1 MNTGMIRVRSVK
13 ILTTLSVVLATT
25 TAYALVCPVY
35 LQEDAFVRVFHNVT
49 PASEVTVTSLRE
61 ELKVIVDRTESRSF
75 LHRLK
80 ILCSKT
86 NGVVFGLRDVPPEG
100 KEFVTDTWY
109 WRSFKNADEKGSTKF
124 RAVLR
129 ARLYDEVHEGVP
141 VSSLESAKPGVHV
154 PMHPVPLADVS
165 ADVYRKFEFKVGH
178 PYEIESEMSGQIP
191 GVVDKPGVVLPERD
205 ILLLLDNPK
214 SFAENRDR
222 IYREG
227 LLLSK
232 KGKLVNSPVVL
243 DEMLKRVAELHVLS
257 PEPVGPP
264 VVRIRYKRE
273 AWQAMFKTIDP
284 ISRIETKIPVQ
295 ITFDREVKLEDF
307 TSTTALSFDDSNFAL
322 TKGGEKAPVSVV
334 EFKVPLAYSKLT
346 DEELRAIG
354 LGGLAE
360 MRNDYLAL
368 SSVESA
374 VRNSGKQTNGL
385 RELKP
390 AH

>member
-1 MNTGMIRVRSVK
+1 MNRTRTVK
-13 ILTTLSVVLATT
+13 ILTGLSLALG
-25 TAYALVCPVY
+25 ASSALAFVCPVY
-35 LQEDAFVRVFHNVT
+35 LQEDAFVRIFHNVT

-61 ELKVIVDRTESRSF
+61 ELKVIVNRTEARDF
-75 LHRLK
+75 LLRLK
-80 ILCSKT
+80 KLASKT
-86 NGVVFGLRDVPPEG
+86 KGVVFGLRDIPPEG

-109 WRSFKNADEKGSTKF
+109 WRSFKNADKEGGTKF

-129 ARLYDEVHEGVP
+129 ARLYDEVLEGVP
-141 VSSLESAKPGVHV
+141 VSSLGSAKPGVHV
-154 PMHPVPLADVS
+154 PMHPVPLADAS
-165 ADVYRKFEFKVGH
+165 ADVFRKFEFKVGH
-178 PYEIESEMSGQIP
+178 PYEIDSEMSGQIP

-205 ILLLLDNPK
+205 ILILLDSPK
-214 SFAENRDR
+214 SFAENRER

-232 KGKLVNSPVVL
+232 RGKLVNSPVVL
-243 DEMLKRVAELHVLS
+243 DEMLKRVAELHVQS
-257 PEPVGPP
+257 PEAVGPP

-284 ISRIETKIPVQ
+284 ISRIESKIPVQ

-307 TSTTALSFDDSNFAL
+307 TSTTSLIFDDSNFAL
-322 TKGGEKAPVSVV
+322 TRGGEKAPVSVV

-346 DEELRAIG
+346 DEELHAIG

-368 SSVESA
+368 SSVQSA